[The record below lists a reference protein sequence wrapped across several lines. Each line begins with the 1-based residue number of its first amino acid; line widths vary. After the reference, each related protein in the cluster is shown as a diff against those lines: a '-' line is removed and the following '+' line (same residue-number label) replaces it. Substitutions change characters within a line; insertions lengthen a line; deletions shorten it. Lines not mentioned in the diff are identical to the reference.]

1 MAGFLIAIISG
12 ALMSLQGAFN
22 TNVTKAS
29 SVWVTAMFVQLTA
42 LATCAIM
49 WVIDGRPDIMKL
61 FKVDN
66 KITLFGGVIGA
77 FITFTVIKSI
87 SGLGIAKA
95 EVTIVAAQIIVSY
108 LLGLLD
114 CLEVRRLHFHGLSL
128 CRFLLR
134 LQEYVCFIF
143 LVIRQRINIL

>member
-66 KITLFGGVIGA
+66 KITLLGGVIGA

-87 SGLGIAKA
+87 SG
-95 EVTIVAAQIIVSY
+95 TIVVAQIIVSY
-108 LLGLLD
+108 LLGL
-114 CLEVRRLHFHGLSL
+114 FGLFGSEKTTFSWIKLVSL
-128 CRFLLR
+128 LITVAGVCMFYFLG
-134 LQEYVCFIF
+134 
-143 LVIRQRINIL
+143 NPSTD

>member
-66 KITLFGGVIGA
+66 KVTLLGGVIGA
-77 FITFTVIKSI
+77 FITFTVVKSV
-87 SGLGIAKA
+87 SELGIAKA
-95 EVTIVAAQIIVSY
+95 EITIVVSQVIVAYLIELFGLFGSKKAEFSWLKLLALIIAAGGVFMFYMVGKNES
-108 LLGLLD
+108 
-114 CLEVRRLHFHGLSL
+114 
-128 CRFLLR
+128 
-134 LQEYVCFIF
+134 
-143 LVIRQRINIL
+143 

>member
-1 MAGFLIAIISG
+1 M
-12 ALMSLQGAFN
+12 
-22 TNVTKAS
+22 
-29 SVWVTAMFVQLTA
+29 WVTAMFVQLTA

-108 LLGLLD
+108 LLGL
-114 CLEVRRLHFHGLSL
+114 FGLFGSEKTTFSWIKLVSL
-128 CRFLLR
+128 FITVAGVCMFYFLG
-134 LQEYVCFIF
+134 
-143 LVIRQRINIL
+143 NPSTD

>member
-12 ALMSLQGAFN
+12 TLMSLQGAFN

-66 KITLFGGVIGA
+66 KITLLGGVIGA

-87 SGLGIAKA
+87 SGLGSGGYDCSCADNCF
-95 EVTIVAAQIIVSY
+95 VSA
-108 LLGLLD
+108 GTFRA
-114 CLEVRRLHFHGLSL
+114 VWK
-128 CRFLLR
+128 
-134 LQEYVCFIF
+134 
-143 LVIRQRINIL
+143 

>member
-66 KITLFGGVIGA
+66 KITLLGGVIGA

-95 EVTIVAAQIIVSY
+95 EVPIVAAQIIVSY
-108 LLGLLD
+108 LLGL
-114 CLEVRRLHFHGLSL
+114 FGLFGSEKTTFSWIKLVSL
-128 CRFLLR
+128 LITVAGVCMFYFLG
-134 LQEYVCFIF
+134 
-143 LVIRQRINIL
+143 NPSTD